1 MNTVKQRE
9 PDVET
14 DALPAP
20 VAPASR
26 HALMD
31 VQDLHIRFDVASSGL
46 SGLFKRQKKAVLQ
59 AVRGISFTV
68 YQGETFSLVG
78 ESGCGKST
86 VARALAGLYAP
97 SQGTIHHAGR
107 PLTGDS
113 TASGRGI
120 QMIFQDPY
128 ASLNPRWRIERI
140 IAEPLMLQNR
150 VGNIRQAR
158 PQVAAALRQVGLGE
172 ADMFRFPHEFSGGQ
186 RQRISIA
193 RALVTQPDF
202 LICDEPTS
210 ALDVSVQAQVL
221 NLMSDLQDTLGLTYF
236 FISHNMS
243 VVAHF
248 SDRVGVMYL
257 GRIVELG
264 PVEEIFRHPGHPYTR
279 MLIDAI
285 PKIGAQQGERQPI
298 SGDVPSPLSPPAGCV
313 FHPRCPL
320 ASEICRLEA
329 PPVSR
334 LSAQHHIECHHPA
347 AVAHPHLQ
355 VPTAIHQG
363 EDQ

>member
-1 MNTVKQRE
+1 MNTQ
-9 PDVET
+9 T
-14 DALPAP
+14 LLPTAP
-20 VAPASR
+20 PTLTEIPAAEAPAAR
-26 HALMD
+26 HALMK
-31 VQDLHIRFDVASSGL
+31 VQDLHIHFEVGASSL
-46 SGLFKRQKKAVLQ
+46 SGLLKRQQKALLQ

-86 VARALAGLYAP
+86 VARALAGVYQP
-97 SQGTIHHAGR
+97 TSGQIHHAGR
-107 PLTGDS
+107 PLTAGS

-140 IAEPLMLQNR
+140 IAEPLILQNR
-150 VGNIRQAR
+150 VGNVRQAR
-158 PQVAAALRQVGLGE
+158 AQVAAALSQVGLSE
-172 ADMFRFPHEFSGGQ
+172 ADMFKFPHEFSGGQ

-221 NLMSDLQDTLGLTYF
+221 NLMSDLQDNLGLTYF

-264 PVEEIFRHPGHPYTR
+264 PVDEIFRHPGHPYTR

-285 PKIGAQQGERQPI
+285 PKIGGQHGERQPI
-298 SGDVPSPLSPPAGCV
+298 SGDVPSPLAPPVGCA
-313 FHPRCPL
+313 FHPRCPQATDL
-320 ASEICRLEA
+320 CRRET
-329 PPVSR
+329 PPVSA
-334 LSAQHHIECHHPA
+334 LSEQHHIECHHPTL
-347 AVAHPHLQ
+347 VARPHLQ
-355 VPTAIHQG
+355 VLTQSL
-363 EDQ
+363 

>member
-1 MNTVKQRE
+1 MNTLKPESAQ
-9 PDVET
+9 PM
-14 DALPAP
+14 A
-20 VAPASR
+20 R

-31 VQDLHIRFDVASSGL
+31 VKDLHIHFEVGASSL
-46 SGLFKRQKKAVLQ
+46 SGLLKRQKKAVLQ

-86 VARALAGLYAP
+86 VARALAGAYLP
-97 SQGTIHHAGR
+97 TSGNINHAGQ
-107 PLTGDS
+107 PLTEDS
-113 TASGRGI
+113 SASGRGI

-140 IAEPLMLQNR
+140 IAEPLILQNR
-150 VGNIRQAR
+150 VGTVRQAR
-158 PQVAAALRQVGLGE
+158 SQVAAALRQVGLND
-172 ADMFRFPHEFSGGQ
+172 ADMFKFPHEFSGGQ

-193 RALVTQPDF
+193 RALVTQPGF

-221 NLMSDLQDTLGLTYF
+221 NLMSDLQDNLGLTYF

-264 PVEEIFRHPGHPYTR
+264 PVDEIFRNPGHPYTR

-285 PKIGAQQGERQPI
+285 PKIGAQHGERQPI
-298 SGDVPSPLSPPAGCV
+298 SGDVPSPLAPPMGCA
-313 FHPRCPL
+313 FHPRC
-320 ASEICRLEA
+320 AQATEICRREV
-329 PPVSR
+329 PPVSL

-347 AVAHPHLQ
+347 SVAQPYLPVQ
-355 VPTAIHQG
+355 TQTA
-363 EDQ
+363 